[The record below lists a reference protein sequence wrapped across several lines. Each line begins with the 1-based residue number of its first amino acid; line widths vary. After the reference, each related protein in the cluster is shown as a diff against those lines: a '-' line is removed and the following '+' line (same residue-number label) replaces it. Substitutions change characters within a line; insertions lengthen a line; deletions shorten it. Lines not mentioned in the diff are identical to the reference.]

1 MEWKKLL
8 LGLEEAKRWDEAIIF
23 MQEVIRKNPCDVE
36 AYLLMEYLVMNLL
49 VEEDYDRSKS
59 GYYESLALKYFK
71 EGYSKFSHNPGF
83 LYYTGII
90 ACMSEWY
97 FGIEIEEAEEMRKKA
112 YLLDPHNIV
121 YQWKSVEDINI
132 SNITNV
138 KKVTEYAK
146 MVLHDHAFL
155 WHELEKKG
163 SLGQYVFQLM
173 QFWADHIIRDDF
185 NLQSL

>member
-1 MEWKKLL
+1 MTWQECLKELEDQKQWEDAIYYMEDII
-8 LGLEEAKRWDEAIIF
+8 EENPDDMQAYIF
-23 MQEVIRKNPCDVE
+23 
-36 AYLLMEYLVMNLL
+36 MEYLVMNLL

-59 GYYESLALKYFK
+59 GYYESLTLKYFK

-121 YQWKSVEDINI
+121 YQWKSVEDVSI

-146 MVLHDHAFL
+146 MILHDNAFL

-173 QFWADHIIRDDF
+173 QFWADHIIRGDF